1 MTGQDGEIR
10 ALRQLVHEIKEQPT
24 PALDWDELER
34 RVMSQA
40 DRESAVAASGGSWR
54 WKVAGVAL
62 AATAMF
68 TAGVGTLRT
77 LDTPQLA
84 APVSSGISTQAGDRI
99 DGDKLPIGRRI
110 VAGTTPVV
118 VEHAGR
124 ASWTL
129 KPHSHAWLSVAGER
143 LTLRL
148 EFGSVVASVVPSEL
162 DESFAVEVGQT
173 RIAVHGTVFSVE
185 LLVDHTHVE
194 VQQGT
199 VSVRV
204 IDGDDQGWLLSAPAT
219 GRFSLNGRRLDT
231 TELKPART
239 SAALGPRRA
248 AGPSAQPSAAGSPSP
263 ASDVAA
269 RPDEAQLEL
278 SADKVGDVVRRCFAQ
293 TTSNPGAVHVSASS
307 NMTVRFGADGKL
319 ERLEFDP
326 PLAPS
331 VQACSHSGVQSITVE
346 RSRDGAAVSRVVHL
360 G

>member
-1 MTGQDGEIR
+1 MSGQDGEIR
-10 ALRQLVHEIKEQPT
+10 ALRQLVHEIREQPAPT
-24 PALDWDELER
+24 LDWEELER

-40 DRESAVAASGGSWR
+40 DRESAVPASGSSWR

-68 TAGVGTLRT
+68 AAGVGTLRT
-77 LDTPQLA
+77 LDTPLA
-84 APVSSGISTQAGDRI
+84 TTPASSSTSTQTGDRI

-129 KPHSHAWLSVAGER
+129 KPHSHAWLSATGER

-148 EFGSVVASVVPSEL
+148 GFGAVVASVVPSEV
-162 DESFAVEVGQT
+162 DESFAVEAGQS

-185 LLVDHTHVE
+185 LSEDYTQVE

-199 VSVRV
+199 VSVRA
-204 IDGDDQGWLLSAPAT
+204 IDGHDQGWLLSAPAT
-219 GRFSLNGRRLDT
+219 GRFSLDGHRLDT
-231 TELKPART
+231 TELKPARR
-239 SAALGPRRA
+239 SAAMGPRRS
-248 AGPSAQPSAAGSPSP
+248 AGPIAQPSAAESSSL
-263 ASDVAA
+263 ASDVTS
-269 RPDEAQLEL
+269 RPDDAQLEL
-278 SADKVGDVVRRCFAQ
+278 AADKVGDVVRRCFTQ

-319 ERLEFDP
+319 EQLEFDP

-331 VQACSHSGVQSITVE
+331 VQACSQSGVQSIAVE